1 MRRRSFP
8 AVVAAVILLLAG
20 ANGAAQT
27 DETLPAG
34 HPPVGAANPHAG
46 AEGAPG
52 TFTPPQD
59 EETPDA
65 ALPAGT
71 IDVEVRDA
79 DGLAVPNE
87 QVNLGILINSI
98 AKGDSRKHVQATT
111 DARGGAVFSDLEIAT
126 NTAYRVSVTYQG
138 GLFAAAP
145 FQLEQAK
152 AMRVVLHV
160 YPVTRDIE
168 KAAIVFEATLEAEV
182 RDDRIQM
189 EEVLT
194 VYNLGRQAWQPDD
207 VTMNLPAGF
216 TAFGAQT
223 SMSDQGV
230 DQSASGAKLRGTF
243 SPGRGTV
250 DFRWQLPWSGDPDV
264 DFEIGLPPHVAI
276 ARVLMPASGDIR
288 LAAGGFP
295 PPEARRDSRGQKFLI
310 TERHARPDDPAL
322 ASLSVGIRGLPSSG
336 PGRILATGLSACGV
350 VAGFAVVF
358 SRRRLRA
365 SPKRARSAILNDLV
379 SLERA
384 RAAGDVGPKTYER
397 ARRRLINVLAETFRE
412 T

>member
-1 MRRRSFP
+1 
-8 AVVAAVILLLAG
+8 
-20 ANGAAQT
+20 
-27 DETLPAG
+27 
-34 HPPVGAANPHAG
+34 
-46 AEGAPG
+46 
-52 TFTPPQD
+52 
-59 EETPDA
+59 
-65 ALPAGT
+65 
-71 IDVEVRDA
+71 
-79 DGLAVPNE
+79 
-87 QVNLGILINSI
+87 
-98 AKGDSRKHVQATT
+98 
-111 DARGGAVFSDLEIAT
+111 LEIAT

-138 GLFAAAP
+138 GLFAASP

-152 AMRVVLHV
+152 AMHVVLHV

-168 KAAIVFEATLEAEV
+168 KAAVVFEATLEAEV

-216 TAFGAQT
+216 TAFAAQT

-230 DQSASGAKLRGTF
+230 DPSGSGAKLRGTF
-243 SPGRGTV
+243 SPGRGAI

-264 DFEIGLPPHVAI
+264 DFEVGLPPHVAI
-276 ARVLMPASGDIR
+276 ARVLMPVSGDIK
-288 LAAGGFP
+288 LTAAGFP
-295 PPEARRDSRGQKFLI
+295 PPESRRDSRGQKFLI

-322 ASLSVGIRGLPSSG
+322 ASLSVGIRGLPSAG
-336 PGRILATGLSACGV
+336 PGRLLATVLAACGV
-350 VAGFAVVF
+350 ATGFAVVF
-358 SRRRLRA
+358 SRRRLKA
-365 SPKRARSAILNDLV
+365 SPKRARAAILNDLV

-397 ARRRLINVLAETFRE
+397 ARRRLINVLAETFAE

>member
-1 MRRRSFP
+1 MRSGTFP
-8 AVVAAVILLLAG
+8 AAVAAVFLLLTG
-20 ANGAAQT
+20 SKVAAQT
-27 DETLPAG
+27 DGALPAG
-34 HPPVGAANPHAG
+34 HPPVGDGNPHAR

-52 TFTPPQD
+52 TFAPPQD

-65 ALPAGT
+65 TLPPGM
-71 IDVEVRDA
+71 IDVELRDA
-79 DGLAVPNE
+79 DGLAVPHE
-87 QVNLGILINSI
+87 QVNLGVLINSI
-98 AKGDSRKHVQATT
+98 AKGDSRKHLQATT
-111 DARGGAVFSDLEIAT
+111 DSAGRAVFSDLEIAT
-126 NTAYRVSVTYQG
+126 NTAYRVSATYQG

-160 YPVTRDIE
+160 YPVIRDIE

-189 EEVLT
+189 EEIWT

-207 VTMNLPAGF
+207 VTMNLPGGF
-216 TAFGAQT
+216 TAFAAQT

-230 DQSASGAKLRGTF
+230 DPSGSGVKLHGTF
-243 SPGRGTV
+243 SPGRGTI
-250 DFRWQLPWSGDPDV
+250 DFRWQLPWAGDPDV
-264 DFEIGLPPHVAI
+264 DFEVGMPPHVAI
-276 ARVLMPASGDIR
+276 ARVLMPVSGDIK
-288 LAAGGFP
+288 LTAGGFP
-295 PPEARRDSRGQKFLI
+295 PPESRRDSRGQKFLI
-310 TERHARPDDPAL
+310 TERHARPDEPPL

-336 PGRILATGLSACGV
+336 PGRLLATGLSACGV
-350 VAGFAVVF
+350 VTGFAVVF

-365 SPKRARSAILNDLV
+365 SPRRARSAILNDLV

-384 RAAGDVGPKTYER
+384 RSAGDVGPKTYER
-397 ARRRLINVLAETFRE
+397 ARRRLINVLAETFTE